1 MNYKNFFW
9 NIILLSSTLAFSIIL
24 PLNFIFHF
32 RHDENLVLILR
43 TIDVIFIADIVFT
56 GWKYYSKTNEFFFEQ
71 GTGIRRYLS
80 TWFIIDFISIIP
92 ILFIADNSFWGM
104 IRLIKFF
111 KLIQLMKL
119 YKNRE
124 IRIAG
129 VLSFL
134 YFGFWFIQISHWL
147 ACGWLYFKGYEA
159 NLTHSDNYVRALYWT
174 ITTITTIGYGD
185 IVPSTTAQMIY
196 VMAVEIIGVGM
207 YGFVIGNVANILS
220 KKDPSKQQY
229 QNNLDNL
236 TSLIRL
242 RKLPVEL
249 HQKLRDYYTYI
260 YYQKFGY
267 DEVNFINKLP
277 KSLSSEV
284 SYYIKKDLISKIPI
298 FQEASREF
306 VEGISLH
313 LKPVVVVPNSYVFKE
328 GDVAEEMYFVVSGK
342 LKVLIDS
349 DQKEIAELN
358 DGDFFGEIAIFENIK
373 RTASVKA
380 ITYCD
385 LYILSKQQY
394 SAVALKYPEIAQ
406 LIEHEAKIRKDK
418 L

>member
-1 MNYKNFFW
+1 MIY
-9 NIILLSSTLAFSIIL
+9 
-24 PLNFIFHF
+24 PLNFIFNF
-32 RHDENLVLILR
+32 RHNENLILVLR
-43 TIDVIFIADIVFT
+43 TVDVVFIVDIIFSA
-56 GWKYYSKTNEFFFEQ
+56 WKYYSGTNEFIFEQ
-71 GTGIRRYLS
+71 GTGIRKYLS

-92 ILFIADNSFWGM
+92 IVFISDNSIWEM
-104 IRLIKFF
+104 IRLVKFF

-129 VLSFL
+129 LLSFL

-147 ACGWLYFKGYEA
+147 ACGWLFFKGYET
-159 NLTHSDNYVRALYWT
+159 NISHSDNYVRALYWT

-196 VMAVEIIGVGM
+196 VMAVEIIGVAM

-229 QNNLDNL
+229 QNNLDSL
-236 TSLIRL
+236 TSLIKL

-249 HQKLRDYYTYI
+249 QKRLRDYYTYI

-267 DEVNFINKLP
+267 DEVNFINHLP
-277 KSLSSEV
+277 KSLASEV
-284 SYYIKKDLISKIPI
+284 SYYIKKDLISRIPI
-298 FQEASREF
+298 FSGASREF
-306 VEGISLH
+306 VEEISLH
-313 LKPVVVVPNSYVFKE
+313 LKPIVVVPNSFVFKE
-328 GDVAEEMYFVVSGK
+328 GDNAEEMYFVVSGK
-342 LKVLIDS
+342 LKVIIDA
-349 DQKEIAELN
+349 DMKEIAELN

-385 LYILSKQQY
+385 LYILTKQQY
-394 SAVALKYPEIAQ
+394 SKVAVKYPEIAR
-406 LIEHEAKIRKDK
+406 LIEAEAKIRKEK